1 MCGLC
6 RGLLIRLV
14 ARRCR
19 LPFTLYP
26 FPLYLVPMF
35 YQRHLFFCI
44 NQRDD
49 GRPACGDHDAQRL
62 RDYAKDRVK
71 TLGLAVPG
79 GVRVNSAGCLGRC
92 AQGPAIVVYPEGVWY
107 TYRSE
112 QDLDEIIE
120 EHLLHGREV
129 ERLKI

>member
-1 MCGLC
+1 M
-6 RGLLIRLV
+6 
-14 ARRCR
+14 AAADH
-19 LPFTLYP
+19 FTLDTLT
-26 FPLYLVPMF
+26 LYLVPMF
-35 YQRHLFFCI
+35 YQRHLFFCT
-44 NQRDD
+44 NLRDD
-49 GRPACGDHDAQRL
+49 GRAACGDRDAQRL

-71 TLGLAVPG
+71 ALGLAIPG

-92 AQGPAIVVYPEGVWY
+92 AQGPTLVVYPEGVWY

-129 ERLKI
+129 DRLKI